1 MDYVFVLEPPMRRL
15 PSPGGPRP
23 NTIPK
28 SPFMA
33 LKSRVRVEHI
43 PSQADKEKEELE
55 EMKKYYFILEGN

>member
-1 MDYVFVLEPPMRRL
+1 MRRH

-28 SPFMA
+28 SPYMT

-43 PSQADKEKEELE
+43 PSQVDKDKAELE
-55 EMKKYYFILEGN
+55 EMKKYFFICKQN

>member
-1 MDYVFVLEPPMRRL
+1 MRRL

-28 SPFMA
+28 SPYMT

-43 PSQADKEKEELE
+43 PSQADKDKEELE
-55 EMKKYYFILEGN
+55 EMKKYFLF